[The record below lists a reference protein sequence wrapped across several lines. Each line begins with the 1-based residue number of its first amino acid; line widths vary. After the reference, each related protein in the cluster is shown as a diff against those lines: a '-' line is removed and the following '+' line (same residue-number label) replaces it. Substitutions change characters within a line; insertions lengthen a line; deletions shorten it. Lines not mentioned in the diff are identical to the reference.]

1 MQVGAPAEN
10 FTGFIPLF
18 VARKPFPPVH
28 EGPFDRAA
36 HKQLADK
43 IAASQRPVCK
53 RTPEYLKEF
62 AVCGERHTPAQTDFT

>member
-18 VARKPFPPVH
+18 IARKLFPPVQ
-28 EGPFDRAA
+28 ETPFDRAA

-43 IAASQRPVCK
+43 IAASQLLLCK
-53 RTPEYLKEF
+53 RRRPNI
-62 AVCGERHTPAQTDFT
+62 